1 MISRNKVSTKVR
13 NGEIIGSLNT
23 LDPVDDIHSYSMD
36 EHPDFYIEK
45 NVLVW
50 RGTGTPNAEM
60 TVTVHSTDR
69 AGQTISREI
78 TLYRELPPGEIL
90 IYPNPGREESNILVQ
105 LSGPGKVE
113 IRIFDATGRLVYEE
127 KEQQEGSFV
136 RNLDLRGLSAGMYQV
151 FVQSGNEV
159 MTGRLV
165 KE

>member
-1 MISRNKVSTKVR
+1 MYQGFQSGFKCTCLEES
-13 NGEIIGSLNT
+13 
-23 LDPVDDIHSYSMD
+23 
-36 EHPDFYIEK
+36 
-45 NVLVW
+45 
-50 RGTGTPNAEM
+50 GTPDAEM

-136 RNLDLRGLSAGMYQV
+136 RNLNLRGLSSGMYQV
-151 FVQSGNEV
+151 IVQVRQRGDDGQ
-159 MTGRLV
+159 TGQRITVYNSKNDFKGLL
-165 KE
+165 KNPEGLET